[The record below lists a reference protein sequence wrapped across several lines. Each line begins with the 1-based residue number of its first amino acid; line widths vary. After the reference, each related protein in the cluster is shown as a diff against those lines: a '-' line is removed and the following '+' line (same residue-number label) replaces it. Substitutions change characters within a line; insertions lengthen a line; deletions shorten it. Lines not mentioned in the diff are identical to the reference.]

1 MKSIAFVLGILT
13 ALLLPLSL
21 LPDVTPS
28 LSVPH
33 ALAAQK
39 PSSPLMATEREVR
52 GFFDQYIERYNHR
65 DLEGFLSL
73 FSSKAKQNQQDGLP
87 EIRKLYS
94 DFFNEVISLQ
104 NSVEEMKI
112 EIYQNAT
119 EVKARY
125 AVTQVLKKEGEKRV
139 MRGSARWILI
149 KEDGVLKILSIDY
162 KHDKTP

>member
-1 MKSIAFVLGILT
+1 MKTSVRTIFIVFLFLAGS
-13 ALLLPLSL
+13 PMLSQKIV
-21 LPDVTPS
+21 PN
-28 LSVPH
+28 LS
-33 ALAAQK
+33 AQA
-39 PSSPLMATEREVR
+39 PSSPPLMATEQEVK
-52 GFFDQYIERYNHR
+52 GFFAKYIERYNNK
-65 DLEGFLSL
+65 DIEEFLSF
-73 FSSKAKQNQQDGLP
+73 FSLKAKQNQQDGLP